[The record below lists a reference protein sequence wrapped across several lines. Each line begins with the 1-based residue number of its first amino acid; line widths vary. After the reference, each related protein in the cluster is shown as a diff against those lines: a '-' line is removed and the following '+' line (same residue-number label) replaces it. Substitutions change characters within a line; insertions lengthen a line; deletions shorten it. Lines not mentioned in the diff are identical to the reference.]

1 MWQQWFQVEHDPSG
15 LTCERNLLRHRRLPS
30 IGLHVAPDADPAAV
44 ALAQMAARVAGVVPV
59 LVADPATRNVA
70 RVRVVGSL
78 TAEQLAECHRAGVE
92 LDLVA
97 PVADAMVELRR
108 WVREQS
114 VSWTRHRHGRL
125 LD

>member
-1 MWQQWFQVEHDPSG
+1 
-15 LTCERNLLRHRRLPS
+15 
-30 IGLHVAPDADPAAV
+30 
-44 ALAQMAARVAGVVPV
+44 MAARVAGVVPV